1 MSEPTFEQ
9 ARDELAEI
17 VAKLEAG
24 GLTLE
29 ESLALWNRGEEAARV
44 CTEWLENAQ
53 AVLDAAAEDSDDEDA
68 TSHPEPAIRRR
79 SRRARYGSTRLRA
92 ASPT

>member
-9 ARDELAEI
+9 AREELAEI
-17 VAKLEAG
+17 VVKLEAG

-29 ESLALWNRGEEAARV
+29 ESLALWNRGEEVARV
-44 CTEWLENAQ
+44 CTEWLEKAQ

-68 TSHPEPAIRRR
+68 TSQA
-79 SRRARYGSTRLRA
+79 GDSTQE
-92 ASPT
+92 

>member
-9 ARDELAEI
+9 AREELAEI

-29 ESLALWNRGEEAARV
+29 ESLALWNRGQEVARV
-44 CTEWLENAQ
+44 CTEWLEKAQ
-53 AVLDAAAEDSDDEDA
+53 AVLDAAAEDSEDA
-68 TSHPEPAIRRR
+68 DAVADTDADAETGA
-79 SRRARYGSTRLRA
+79 GDSTQE
-92 ASPT
+92 

>member
-9 ARDELAEI
+9 AREELAEI

-29 ESLALWNRGEEAARV
+29 ESLALWNRGEEVARV
-44 CTEWLENAQ
+44 CTEWLEKAQ
-53 AVLDAAAEDSDDEDA
+53 GVLDAAAEDSEDA
-68 TSHPEPAIRRR
+68 DADADADAETGA
-79 SRRARYGSTRLRA
+79 GDSTQE
-92 ASPT
+92 

>member
-29 ESLALWNRGEEAARV
+29 ESLALWNRGEEVARV
-44 CTEWLENAQ
+44 CTEWLEKAQ
-53 AVLDAAAEDSDDEDA
+53 AVLDAAAEDSEDA
-68 TSHPEPAIRRR
+68 DAVADTDADAETGA
-79 SRRARYGSTRLRA
+79 GDSTQE
-92 ASPT
+92 